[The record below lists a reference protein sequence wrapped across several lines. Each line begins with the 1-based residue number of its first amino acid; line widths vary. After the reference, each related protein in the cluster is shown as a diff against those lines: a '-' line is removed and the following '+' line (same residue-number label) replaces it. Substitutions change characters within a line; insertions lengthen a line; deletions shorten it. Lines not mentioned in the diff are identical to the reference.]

1 MPSILDFVLYSVL
14 GQRMMQGIGA
24 LKAING
30 IPSLIHLVDVL
41 SQINCGIRIPL
52 SEDEIKRGLD
62 ELKTILNMR
71 VDSRS
76 DIDEQQKALMK
87 MENGFCVDGCYQEIM
102 KLLGQNGYTTRY
114 I

>member
-1 MPSILDFVLYSVL
+1 MVSLADYLLSVVL
-14 GQRMMQGIGA
+14 GPQRMQGISA

-30 IPSLIHLVDVL
+30 IPELIHLVDVL

-52 SEDEIKRGLD
+52 TEDEIKRSLD
-62 ELKTILNMR
+62 ELKAILDMR

-102 KLLGQNGYTTRY
+102 RLLGHKGYTIRC